1 MAFFDAISSVAFSFS
16 TIPIPKG
23 SPDVYSP
30 LGTQGTCT
38 AQAFFIQA
46 GIASPLFNFS
56 LSLYYLFLVKYAIPE
71 SRIRQRIEP
80 WMQRIT
86 VSFAFGTCFVCLGL
100 GMFNDSSLWCWIN
113 ALPKGCSQS
122 YNSQD
127 GTCTR
132 GDNAE
137 IFRWLFFFAPLW
149 AAILGTMVS
158 MYMLW
163 AAVRAQEDKASKWEM
178 TYTTASQF
186 GGGVPHNEEAK
197 QSWLQ
202 SAMKSARELF
212 RKWKTPSSND
222 ASKSHVNA
230 AESSTAAQQL
240 NTRQIELQRA
250 KSKKQHF
257 KSNLVMWHA
266 MK

>member
-1 MAFFDAISSVAFSFS
+1 MSVTFTETQKKVLSIIPHISGPISFIGSSWILYEVLSDRTKWSKPYHRLLFSMAFFDAISSVAFSFS

-30 LGTQGTCT
+30 LGTQGTCS

-56 LSLYYLFLVKYAIPE
+56 LSLYYLFLVKYAVPE

-86 VSFAFGTCFVCLGL
+86 VSFAFGSCFVCLGL

-158 MYMLW
+158 MYML
-163 AAVRAQEDKASKWEM
+163 KKI
-178 TYTTASQF
+178 
-186 GGGVPHNEEAK
+186 
-197 QSWLQ
+197 
-202 SAMKSARELF
+202 
-212 RKWKTPSSND
+212 
-222 ASKSHVNA
+222 
-230 AESSTAAQQL
+230 
-240 NTRQIELQRA
+240 QIQT
-250 KSKKQHF
+250 
-257 KSNLVMWHA
+257 
-266 MK
+266 